1 MKPHVS
7 PCDRSW
13 AEMADRFADLSQRYS
28 LSNNNNNNNNNDN
41 NLLFIRRKTAFKYDL
56 MRTNKQNYIKLYVKF
71 PKKTLEI

>member
-7 PCDRSW
+7 PCDLSW

-28 LSNNNNNNNNNDN
+28 LTNNNNN

-71 PKKTLEI
+71 PKKKTRNLV

>member
-13 AEMADRFADLSQRYS
+13 AEMEDRFADLSQRYS
-28 LSNNNNNNNNNDN
+28 LTNNNNNNN

-56 MRTNKQNYIKLYVKF
+56 MRTNKQTYIKLYLKF
-71 PKKTLEI
+71 PKNKD

>member
-13 AEMADRFADLSQRYS
+13 AEMADRFADLYQRYS
-28 LSNNNNNNNNNDN
+28 LTNNNNND